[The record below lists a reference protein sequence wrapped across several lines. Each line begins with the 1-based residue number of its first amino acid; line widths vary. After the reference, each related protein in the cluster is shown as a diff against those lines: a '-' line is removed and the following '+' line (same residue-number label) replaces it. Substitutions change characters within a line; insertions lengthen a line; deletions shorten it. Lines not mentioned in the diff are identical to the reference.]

1 MPGFRKTLFT
11 LTVLVVFAALP
22 ELVKADTITFE
33 TDAPGLRPSGFQSV
47 QSNLVT
53 FTDSLG

>member
-11 LTVLVVFAALP
+11 LTVLVVFGALP

-33 TDAPGLRPSGFQSV
+33 TDAPGLRPSSFKVFCRTS
-47 QSNLVT
+47 
-53 FTDSLG
+53 